1 MKSKNFCLGIGLG
14 IVLGMAMCCCKM
26 SAKSK
31 EAAEWKK
38 RLLEAG
44 TKVADKAAEKV
55 EEMKDKAHSLADEMK
70 K

>member
-55 EEMKDKAHSLADEMK
+55 EEMKEKAHFLADEMK